1 MISIIADINQLKNV
15 TEKIFS
21 LTDEKHLIILLNG
34 TLASGKTTLVKAIA
48 KYLDIK
54 DEVTS
59 PTFAIQTIYNN
70 NNKNN
75 KIYHYDIYNKSLE
88 EFINL
93 GFLDELDKPALH
105 IIEWGDKKLKDILT
119 EYGFNIIN
127 VDIKIL
133 NQDSKKREYKIYI

>member
-70 NNKNN
+70 KNN

-88 EFINL
+88 EFISL

-105 IIEWGDKKLKDILT
+105 IVEWGDIKLKNILI

-133 NQDSKKREYKIYI
+133 NKDSKNREYKIYS